1 MKGDHYLP
9 DLPIFFTVRRWIIL
23 FENVC
28 YYQERPLANIFCDWH
43 KITRSGPNHTDSF
56 DVRVRLTRK
65 ASLMIFI
72 QRATLLLVL
81 TCCSVVWA
89 GPLSDRFNNIP
100 PEQRGEFID
109 DARPSPSSWVSSLT
123 LEQAGCAWGCR
134 NYHVTINA
142 RGSITFVG
150 KPEDASLMQFAE
162 SSANDKE
169 GLYVGAGD
177 RRKVA
182 FLFQYI
188 ENTKFYDL
196 SANYLSFATD
206 QYTTYLSVD
215 RKNHASLIV
224 EYGRSAPI
232 EVQLVKNLIYEI
244 IQNADYKFSDGEKP
258 YDSP

>member
-1 MKGDHYLP
+1 M
-9 DLPIFFTVRRWIIL
+9 
-23 FENVC
+23 
-28 YYQERPLANIFCDWH
+28 
-43 KITRSGPNHTDSF
+43 
-56 DVRVRLTRK
+56 
-65 ASLMIFI
+65 
-72 QRATLLLVL
+72 
-81 TCCSVVWA
+81 
-89 GPLSDRFNNIP
+89 
-100 PEQRGEFID
+100 
-109 DARPSPSSWVSSLT
+109 
-123 LEQAGCAWGCR
+123 
-134 NYHVTINA
+134 
-142 RGSITFVG
+142 
-150 KPEDASLMQFAE
+150 
-162 SSANDKE
+162 
-169 GLYVGAGD
+169 GAGD